1 MFSIQN
7 ENIQRRPDF
16 TKRIDSRV
24 PVSVVIPCFCCA
36 ETIER
41 ALSSVAEQTVL
52 PVEVILVED
61 ASPDEGKTLNALRL
75 MASRY
80 GAFFD
85 IKIIALAENGGAGTA
100 RNRGWQVVSQPYI
113 AFLDADDSWH
123 PDKLRRQY
131 AYMAAHPDIVLSG
144 HLCSAEAQPE
154 TATASLSEQL
164 ISTRT
169 IPPFQWL
176 IKNAFSTP
184 TVMLRRDILHRFTDG
199 RRYGEDFL
207 LWQQIAFSGRKVVRL
222 EALLAQ
228 VHKPFYGAAGLS
240 ADLWKMEQG
249 ELANFA
255 LLRRDGYISSLA
267 YLFASAFSLLKF
279 VRRWALVHIRDRLVI
294 QR

>member
-1 MFSIQN
+1 MVQG
-7 ENIQRRPDF
+7 RPGS
-16 TKRIDSRV
+16 TKNIDSRI

-36 ETIER
+36 DTIER
-41 ALSSVAEQTVL
+41 ALSSVAEQTAL

-61 ASPDEGKTLNALRL
+61 ASPDEGKTLNALRF

-80 GAFFD
+80 GDFFG
-85 IKIIALAENGGAGTA
+85 IKIIALTVNGGAGTA
-100 RNRGWQVVSQPYI
+100 RNRGWEVASQPYI

-144 HLCSAEAQPE
+144 HLCSAEVRSGK
-154 TATASLSEQL
+154 ATASMAEQT

-176 IKNAFSTP
+176 VKNAFSTP
-184 TVMLRRDILHRFTDG
+184 TVMLRRDIPHRFTDG

-207 LWQQIAFSGRKVVRL
+207 LWQQIAFSGKEVVRL
-222 EALLAQ
+222 EAPLAQ
-228 VHKPFYGAAGLS
+228 VHKPFYGAGGLS

-279 VRRWALVHIRDRLVI
+279 VRRWALVHIRSGLVI
-294 QR
+294 HR